1 MRDII
6 IGIAIL
12 AGCGVLLFMTRS
24 RNGKDVIK
32 SDFGAQ
38 GLALVVVAGLMAA
51 GGFIVAGVVGW

>member
-24 RNGKDVIK
+24 RDGEDVIK
-32 SDFGAQ
+32 SDFAAQ
-38 GLALVVVAGLMAA
+38 GLALVIVAVLMAA
-51 GGFIVAGVVGW
+51 GGFIVGGVVGW